1 MPASRPA
8 NPAMALSMEAL
19 LAQLKFKRS
28 AAGAGAMFF
37 PGLWTIYASRG
48 KAALAPALISGE
60 QAEQT
65 ALRLSS
71 GLRDSFRGRLQ
82 HFNAKSTVA
91 VARSVGR
98 ASRGRRSGLLGRP
111 VCGIAVDGHD
121 E

>member
-1 MPASRPA
+1 
-8 NPAMALSMEAL
+8 MEAL

-28 AAGAGAMFF
+28 AMLF
-37 PGLWTIYASRG
+37 PGLWTIYVCIARKG
-48 KAALAPALISGE
+48 RAGAALISGE

-91 VARSVGR
+91 RSVGDLVCS
-98 ASRGRRSGLLGRP
+98 AGL
-111 VCGIAVDGHD
+111 CGLAVDGHD
-121 E
+121 S

>member
-8 NPAMALSMEAL
+8 NPAGALSMEAL

-71 GLRDSFRGRLQ
+71 GLRDSFRG
-82 HFNAKSTVA
+82 ATSTFQCQVHGRSLG
-91 VARSVGR
+91 RSVR
-98 ASRGRRSGLLGRP
+98 LGRRSGLLGRP

>member
-1 MPASRPA
+1 
-8 NPAMALSMEAL
+8 MEAL

-28 AAGAGAMFF
+28 AAGEGARGRDVLSWIMDDLCIARKGRAGA
-37 PGLWTIYASRG
+37 
-48 KAALAPALISGE
+48 ALISGE

-91 VARSVGR
+91 LGR
-98 ASRGRRSGLLGRP
+98 SRGRRSGLLGRP
-111 VCGIAVDGHD
+111 VWPGRRRS
-121 E
+121 

>member
-8 NPAMALSMEAL
+8 DPAMAMALSMEAL

-60 QAEQT
+60 QADRPEIEF
-65 ALRLSS
+65 
-71 GLRDSFRGRLQ
+71 GL
-82 HFNAKSTVA
+82 A
-91 VARSVGR
+91 
-98 ASRGRRSGLLGRP
+98 
-111 VCGIAVDGHD
+111 
-121 E
+121 